1 MELQY
6 ETLRYN
12 GKSPELVMTMK
23 GGNPKDKQLFG
34 ELERLITEKSDLTKD
49 GIETVPTSE
58 HVSQPGKIWTFTSEK
73 DEELQLYRS
82 EPFSNPSVYGL
93 TYSGSD
99 EKRSQIQ
106 NFANNKFRQNGS
118 KTIL

>member
-12 GKSPELVMTMK
+12 GRSPELVMTMK

-49 GIETVPTSE
+49 GIETVLESKYTE
-58 HVSQPGKIWTFTSEK
+58 EPGKIWTFTSQKGEN
-73 DEELQLYRS
+73 LQLYRS

-99 EKRSQIQ
+99 KKMSQIQ
-106 NFANNKFRQNGS
+106 NFANKRFRQNGS